1 MQYMNR
7 PNINNLGSYIPE
19 PSNNQLLTGYPL
31 LTQQQQPAQ
40 ISTMN
45 NNTAPLYQGNNTPV
59 LMNNMNLPIIDESG
73 AMKRFNV
80 NATRSN
86 SSSSSTSSSVMSSLS
101 MYRNKFNTEFNESDS
116 ELLDLKHRND
126 LSKLFED
133 DIFYCPRSL
142 LSQHDIQRSE
152 ILLSEERFN
161 HNNPYSNYINN
172 NNSNSNNNN
181 PIIESPLLNMVN
193 MHSTKFNPYTSK
205 SFNPSSF

>member
-1 MQYMNR
+1 MNR
-7 PNINNLGSYIPE
+7 PNTNNLSSYIPE
-19 PSNNQLLTGYPL
+19 PSNNNQLLTGYPL
-31 LTQQQQPAQ
+31 LAKQQQQQQQPAQ
-40 ISTMN
+40 ISIMN
-45 NNTAPLYQGNNTPV
+45 NNATPLYHQDNNTPL
-59 LMNNMNLPIIDESG
+59 LMSNMNMPIIDESG

-101 MYRNKFNTEFNESDS
+101 MYRNKFNNEFNDSDS

-152 ILLSEERFN
+152 RLLSEERLN
-161 HNNPYSNYINN
+161 YNNPYSNNIN
-172 NNSNSNNNN
+172 SNNN